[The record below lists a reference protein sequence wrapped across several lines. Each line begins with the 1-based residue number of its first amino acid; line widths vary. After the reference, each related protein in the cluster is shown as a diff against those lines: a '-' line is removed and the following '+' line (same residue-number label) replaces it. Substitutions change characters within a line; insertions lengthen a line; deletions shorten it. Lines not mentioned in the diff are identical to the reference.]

1 MTQRVLIVLSFLIPF
16 IANAEPKEQI
26 VDGVKY
32 HVLRVKAEQ
41 IRIVWKDGAGQ
52 QLRMF
57 PDVAKYLAAKGEQP
71 ATLMNGGIFEPGG
84 VPSGLLIQ
92 DGREL
97 RPVNR
102 ADGNGNFF
110 LKPNGIFLISD
121 KGAAVITTP
130 EYPLND
136 VTVTQAVQSGPLL
149 LRNGKRHPV
158 FKVDSKYRLH
168 RNGVGIDEDGLVVFA
183 MTDFNS
189 PKFPTLYEFAE
200 LFRTLGCQNA
210 LFLDGDISQMRSGAE
225 MEKSSNNF
233 GSIIAILPSK

>member
-1 MTQRVLIVLSFLIPF
+1 MSARATLIFFLAPILV
-16 IANAEPKEQI
+16 AAEPKEQI

-32 HVLRVKAEQ
+32 HVLRVSADQ
-41 IRIVWKDGAGQ
+41 VRIVWKDNADQ

-57 PDVAKYLAAKGEQP
+57 PDVAKYLTANGEAP

-92 DGREL
+92 NGREL
-97 RPVNR
+97 RPLNR
-102 ADGNGNFF
+102 ADGKGNFF

-121 KGAAVITTP
+121 KGPAVIKTP
-130 EYPLND
+130 EYPLED
-136 VTVTQAVQSGPLL
+136 AKVSQAVQSGPLL
-149 LRNGKRHPV
+149 LRNGERHPV

-168 RNGVGIDEDGLVVFA
+168 RNGVGVDGDGLVVFA

-200 LFRTLGCQNA
+200 LFRTLGCKDA

-225 MEKSSNNF
+225 LERSSNNF
-233 GSIIAILPSK
+233 GSIIAVLPPSE